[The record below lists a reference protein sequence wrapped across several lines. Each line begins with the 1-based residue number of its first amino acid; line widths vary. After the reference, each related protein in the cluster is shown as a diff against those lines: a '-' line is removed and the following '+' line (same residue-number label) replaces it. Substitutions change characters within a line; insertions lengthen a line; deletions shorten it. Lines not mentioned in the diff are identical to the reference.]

1 MKWLLVRAMA
11 TSMLLAG
18 CGDVIGPGGGPD
30 ATPTPSEEDPTPPV
44 FDQGPPSSA
53 RGDLRMKRWR
63 QLALDL
69 EGALELAP
77 DELCA
82 ETGRFDCTDLHAV
95 PLGGISAVNG
105 LFEPLDEPGA
115 TTGLAIER
123 FVLQSCWHRFEKDQE
138 GPPVVFQGIDP
149 DGTTVD
155 DPSRQVRVLYRR
167 LLARDPVQEELD
179 ALAALHGEIIAAGGL
194 NGEWQV
200 LSCFAIATSS
210 EALLY

>member
-1 MKWLLVRAMA
+1 MRLL
-11 TSMLLAG
+11 LLLLLTG
-18 CGDVIGPGGGPD
+18 CAVPDGPVAVDPD
-30 ATPTPSEEDPTPPV
+30 DPTPGADPTPPA
-44 FDQGPPSSA
+44 FDQGPPISA

-69 EGALELAP
+69 EGALELPA
-77 DELCA
+77 DDLCA

-95 PLGGISAVNG
+95 PIGGISAVNG
-105 LFEPLDEPGA
+105 LFEPLEEPSA

-123 FVLQSCWHRFEKDQE
+123 FVLQACWHRFQKDQE

-149 DGTTVD
+149 DGATVA
-155 DPSRQVRVLYRR
+155 DPDRQVQALYRR
-167 LLARDPVQEELD
+167 ILARDPLDEEL
-179 ALAALHGEIIAAGGL
+179 AAMADLHQQIVAAGGL

-200 LSCFAIATSS
+200 LACFAVATSS